1 MADSK
6 TVLKWVALG
15 CGGALVL
22 AVAGGVAMYHFVV
35 KPARA
40 KFQEA
45 ARDSGLDLSRGLQGL
60 GGQAVD
66 LALQGQ
72 RQFVL
77 PLLPQEEVPSAIA
90 MYQRLHRKA
99 SHMRQQDIE
108 AINLVLQRYNQ
119 RMDEHR
125 RGAMPLEAIREHSRA
140 FVADLGKIEAQI
152 PE

>member
-22 AVAGGVAMYHFVV
+22 AAAGGVAFYHFVV
-35 KPARA
+35 KPAQAR
-40 KFQEA
+40 FREA
-45 ARDSGLDLSRGLQGL
+45 TKGANLDFSHGMQGL
-60 GGQAVD
+60 GGQAID

-77 PLLPQEEVPSAIA
+77 PLLPREEIPAAEA
-90 MYQRLHRKA
+90 MYQRIHRKA
-99 SHMRQQDIE
+99 SHMRKEDIE
-108 AINLVLQRYNQ
+108 AVSAVLDRYNK

-125 RGAMPLEAIREHSRA
+125 RGKLPLDAIKEDTRA
-140 FVADLGKIEAQI
+140 FVADLGTVEAQI

>member
-15 CGGALVL
+15 CGGALLL
-22 AVAGGVAMYHFVV
+22 AAAGGVAMYHFVV

-40 KFQEA
+40 KFREA
-45 ARDSGLDLSRGLQGL
+45 TKESGLDFSRGFQGL
-60 GGQAVD
+60 GGQAID

-77 PLLPQEEVPSAIA
+77 PLLPKEDVPSAVA
-90 MYQRLHRKA
+90 MYGRLHQKA
-99 SHMRQQDIE
+99 SHMRKEDIE
-108 AINLVLQRYNQ
+108 GINAILERYNK

-125 RGAMPLEAIREHSRA
+125 RGQLPLDAIKEDTRA
-140 FVADLGKIEAQI
+140 FVAELGKAEAQI
-152 PE
+152 PD